1 MENNEIVK
9 VFGFNT
15 TNGGMFVMQNTS
27 VEKIKAELKKSFPNW
42 SDAVIDKVV
51 SNKAYYSMPIAVKT
65 ENGSTKKGV
74 SKRSSLSV
82 NGYSL
87 NDVLKLGLSVHTY
100 KINAYRYWGN
110 VTKKIFNDK
119 EVGAKYASFEKTY
132 ADVVK
137 VVKAK
142 NRPPKGVINSKVIDM
157 LDQMVSLRESAIKMD
172 IIKTDANEP
181 YMSSD
186 EKKLGFSVLMDR
198 IGEMSEGI

>member
-27 VEKIKAELKKSFPNW
+27 VEKIKAELKKCFPNW
-42 SDAVIDKVV
+42 SDVVIDKVV
-51 SNKAYYSMPIAVKT
+51 SNKP
-65 ENGSTKKGV
+65 KKGAG
-74 SKRSSLSV
+74 KRSSLSV

-100 KINAYRYWGN
+100 KANAYRYWGK

-119 EVGAKYASFEKTY
+119 EVGAKYANFEKTY

-186 EKKLGFSVLMDR
+186 EKNLGFSVLMDR